1 MVIARL
7 HFLGGKVFD
16 GYAEL
21 LPIQGGIVAA
31 VFLVISVYQILKGA
45 AGPRAIKWNVIGV
58 ISLLY
63 LFTIGAWFAFGQP
76 G

>member
-1 MVIARL
+1 M
-7 HFLGGKVFD
+7 FD
-16 GYAEL
+16 GYVEL
-21 LPIQGGIVAA
+21 LPLQGGLVAA
-31 VFLVISVYQILKGA
+31 VFLVVAVYRILKGA
-45 AGPRAIKWNVIGV
+45 AGRNAVKWNAIGI

>member
-1 MVIARL
+1 M
-7 HFLGGKVFD
+7 FD
-16 GYAEL
+16 GYLEL
-21 LPIQGGIVAA
+21 LPIQGGLVAA
-31 VFLVISVYQILKGA
+31 VFLVVAVYRILKGA
-45 AGPRAIKWNVIGV
+45 SGRNAVKWNAIGI

>member
-1 MVIARL
+1 M
-7 HFLGGKVFD
+7 FD
-16 GYAEL
+16 GYVEL
-21 LPIQGGIVAA
+21 LPLQGGLVAA
-31 VFLVISVYQILKGA
+31 VFLVVAVYQILKGA
-45 AGPRAIKWNVIGV
+45 AGRNAVKWNAIGI